1 MYRDRQ
7 IVINLNEGEIVDEK
21 DVVEKYLVENNEIFA
36 TVQGCKFYLIFESE
50 AKYNPKNLKRN
61 LKRHR
66 NIHEWILSQDR
77 SDIQTQTG
85 NN

>member
-36 TVQGCKFYLIFESE
+36 TV
-50 AKYNPKNLKRN
+50 
-61 LKRHR
+61 
-66 NIHEWILSQDR
+66 
-77 SDIQTQTG
+77 
-85 NN
+85 